1 MRVKELALEWVYI
14 IKEMELANK
23 NCHVSI
29 FLNIICSLVTHGKT
43 KDIAFK
49 SSYLHQ
55 LLKHWYFNCYPYFIR
70 LGEFIWPLSWLD
82 EWQKLSCIFP
92 NAVHIRKGGSK
103 NLLSWVFKEVK
114 ALYDFLETANFIALL
129 AEEQKRI
136 AQQNTTKNHEK
147 IRSRVTF

>member
-55 LLKHWYFNCYPYFIR
+55 LLKH
-70 LGEFIWPLSWLD
+70 
-82 EWQKLSCIFP
+82 
-92 NAVHIRKGGSK
+92 
-103 NLLSWVFKEVK
+103 
-114 ALYDFLETANFIALL
+114 
-129 AEEQKRI
+129 
-136 AQQNTTKNHEK
+136 
-147 IRSRVTF
+147 